1 MKTAL
6 ISLLL
11 ISQIS
16 FAQSLKCRVGG
27 NLDLHLKQQET
38 QGQYSPF
45 QSQVEY
51 PSIASFFD
59 NAIGFNLDASYRFG
73 NTSTFKGQI
82 FIGLNYER
90 CGINSSSSDAKY
102 VLGETILKN
111 KITPYLGFG
120 LFVDPDEYYTFIYA
134 FGGFI
139 IKSYSGEGSL
149 PGTYNGNPVTFDADY
164 NYSNSLSL
172 KLGGGIDF
180 ENIKDSPITIGL
192 QAALEVGK
200 INRGKVDIF
209 YNNEK
214 VGEGTVEGEKS
225 LYDNTIVLSL
235 SIGYQINWEGVA
247 E

>member
-1 MKTAL
+1 MKTVL

-51 PSIASFFD
+51 PSIAAFFD

-73 NTSTFKGQI
+73 NESTFKGQV
-82 FIGLNYER
+82 FIGVNYER
-90 CGINSSSSDAKY
+90 CGITSSLYAAKY
-102 VLGETILKN
+102 VFGETLIKN

-120 LFVDPDEYYTFIYA
+120 MYVDPNDYYTFIYG
-134 FGGFI
+134 FGGFV
-139 IKSYSGEGSL
+139 IKSYEAEGVV
-149 PGTYNGNPVTFDADY
+149 PPNTIGNPMSLDAKY
-164 NYSNSLSL
+164 HYSNSLSL
-172 KLGGGIDF
+172 RFGGGIDF
-180 ENIKDSPITIGL
+180 ENIEDTPITIGL
-192 QAALEVGK
+192 QGALEVGK
-200 INRGKVDIF
+200 IVRGNVD
-209 YNNEK
+209 YYYQGEK
-214 VGEGTVEGEKS
+214 IGEGTPTGEKS
-225 LYDNTIVLSL
+225 LYDNTIYLSL
-235 SIGYQINWEGVA
+235 SIGYQINWEADV

>member
-1 MKTAL
+1 MKIVL

-11 ISQIS
+11 VTQFSI
-16 FAQSLKCRVGG
+16 AQSFKCRLGG

-59 NAIGFNLDASYRFG
+59 NAIGFNLDASFRFG
-73 NTSTFKGQI
+73 NTSIVKGQI
-82 FIGLNYER
+82 FIGINYER
-90 CGINSSSSDAKY
+90 CGISSSSNDAKY

-120 LFVDPDEYYTFIYA
+120 MYVDPNEYYTFLYG
-134 FGGFI
+134 FGGFV
-139 IKSYSGEGSL
+139 IKSYSGEGKL
-149 PGTYNGNPVTFDADY
+149 PGTLDGNPITLDADY

-172 KLGGGIDF
+172 RLGGGIDF

-200 INRGKVDIF
+200 INREPVDIF

-214 VGEGTVEGEKS
+214 IGEGTVEGEKS
-225 LYDNTIVLSL
+225 LYDNTIILSL
-235 SIGYQINWEGVA
+235 SIGYQINWETDA